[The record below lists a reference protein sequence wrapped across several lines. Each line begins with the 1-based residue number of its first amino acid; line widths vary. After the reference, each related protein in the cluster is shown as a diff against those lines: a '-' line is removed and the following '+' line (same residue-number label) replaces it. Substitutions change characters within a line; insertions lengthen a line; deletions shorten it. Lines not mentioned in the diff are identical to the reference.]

1 MGTPDQGGSVTMS
14 VLLLAAAIGLASACG
29 PLSIPSGNTF
39 CATQTCSHIYNG
51 RACSYWNPAQC
62 TGDSSCSCPG
72 DYTPDST
79 TAPTKCFKLRT
90 GATSWTDASTQCLAN
105 GDARLA
111 TIKSAAENAA
121 VAGIPGLSE
130 NSYIGLSDKSTEG
143 TFMWTDGS
151 ALGSY
156 TNWVTSNSANDATKD
171 CVKFRNNDAAWLTA
185 KCDTNPAPY
194 ICEKRPTC

>member
-14 VLLLAAAIGLASACG
+14 VLLLAATIGLASACG

-62 TGDSSCSCPG
+62 TGDSS
-72 DYTPDST
+72 
-79 TAPTKCFKLRT
+79 
-90 GATSWTDASTQCLAN
+90 WTDASTQCLAN

-121 VAGIPGLSE
+121 VAGIPGLTE
-130 NSYIGLSDKSTEG
+130 NNYIGLSDTATEG

-185 KCDTNPAPY
+185 KCDTNPAPF

>member
-1 MGTPDQGGSVTMS
+1 MLTL
-14 VLLLAAAIGLASACG
+14 LLLAAGASASPFFG
-29 PLSIPSGNTF
+29 FFLGSGNTF

-62 TGDSSCSCPG
+62 TGDSSCSCPDG
-72 DYTPDST
+72 TPDST
-79 TAPTKCFKLRT
+79 TAPTKCFILRT

-105 GDARLA
+105 GYARLA

-121 VAGIPGLSE
+121 VAGIPGLTE
-130 NSYIGLSDKSTEG
+130 NSYIGLSDTATEG

>member
-1 MGTPDQGGSVTMS
+1 MGTPDQGGSVAMS
-14 VLLLAAAIGLASACG
+14 VLLLSATIGLASACG

-62 TGDSSCSCPG
+62 TGDSSCSCPQ

-79 TAPTKCFKLRT
+79 TAPTKCFILRT

-121 VAGIPGLSE
+121 
-130 NSYIGLSDKSTEG
+130 EG

-185 KCDTNPAPY
+185 KCDTNPAPF